1 MPTVDTI
8 KPPWDIIHQIRRFGA
23 GRRTLIFPTLFGKP
37 CRGVW
42 A

>member
-1 MPTVDTI
+1 MDTI
-8 KPPWDIIHQIRRFGA
+8 KPPWDIIHQVQRFGA
-23 GRRTLIFPTLFGKP
+23 GCHALIFPTLFGKP